1 MTLSTRSQVIIGSLL
16 IALMLIT
23 RGHHFAT
30 IDHLP
35 SASWAVFFLAGF
47 YLSSK
52 WMFPLLLTQ
61 AAFMDFA
68 VTTWGGISSF
78 CVSPAYPLLIPAY
91 GILWLGGRWYT
102 EHYKFDFKTL
112 MPLSSSIFVATAVS
126 TVISNGGFYFFSGR
140 YAEPTLIEFGHRFIK
155 YYPSSLSNLAFY
167 IAIAMIFHIIV
178 ISLMSITTKQSG
190 QQS

>member
-1 MTLSTRSQVIIGSLL
+1 MSLSTRSQLIIGSLL

-68 VTTWGGISSF
+68 AITWGGISSF

-102 EHYKFDFKTL
+102 KYYKFDFKTL

-167 IAIAMIFHIIV
+167 IAIAMICHILV
-178 ISLMSITTKQSG
+178 VSLTSTSTKQSG
-190 QQS
+190 QQP